1 MTSGFGALP
10 GWRAD
15 EGGKADGEFAWVRK
29 LWRKGSML
37 YEKKVALLGV
47 NSAVQYYETEGFS
60 TVQGLECIP

>member
-1 MTSGFGALP
+1 
-10 GWRAD
+10 
-15 EGGKADGEFAWVRK
+15 
-29 LWRKGSML
+29 ML